1 LEETLQA
8 HASGVSQLAM
18 GATDPPLLLSA
29 ASDARVSIWSP
40 STWRPVNDFGGD
52 DPYVFGG
59 EEAWMGPRVTRAMVY
74 TSPGSVRGL
83 VTQWHISL
91 VAHLQA
97 VPTQAESGG
106 ALNQLAPVLRSIA
119 G

>member
-1 LEETLQA
+1 
-8 HASGVSQLAM
+8 M

-29 ASDARVSIWSP
+29 ASDARVSMWSP

-74 TSPGSVRGL
+74 PPPGSVRGL
-83 VTQWHISL
+83 LSQRLISL

-97 VPTQAESGG
+97 GVQRASESTRFR
-106 ALNQLAPVLRSIA
+106 ATLNSRLTGWVGLRV
-119 G
+119 GTCGRWVR